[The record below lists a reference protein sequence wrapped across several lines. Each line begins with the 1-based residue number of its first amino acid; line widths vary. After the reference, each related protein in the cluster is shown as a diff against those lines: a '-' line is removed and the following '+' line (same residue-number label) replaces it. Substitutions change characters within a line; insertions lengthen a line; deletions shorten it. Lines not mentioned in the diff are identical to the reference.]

1 MKKLS
6 VIFLLT
12 IAVGACES
20 QESSKADDKIPKSQ
34 ATAKTDTTGKT
45 LIVVN
50 GMAIPE
56 SRIAAYSQEGKEIN
70 EEERELLIKTSL
82 PANLFFRRQKV
93 KAWTAKN
100 PCVSN

>member
-50 GMAIPE
+50 AWQSPNHA
-56 SRIAAYSQEGKEIN
+56 SP
-70 EEERELLIKTSL
+70 LIRK
-82 PANLFFRRQKV
+82 
-93 KAWTAKN
+93 KAKKLTKKS
-100 PCVSN
+100 VSC